1 MLEDPSGRGSRKLLT
16 VAEEYMFSTAL
27 IQLVEEGWELN
38 RDSIRVLLRW
48 YLPQLGNK
56 K

>member
-1 MLEDPSGRGSRKLLT
+1 MLEDPAGRGPRKLLT

-38 RDSIRVLLRW
+38 RDSIRVLMRW